1 MEPVHEWL
9 TWTFNFLTAR
19 KMYHKKTAIKTAI
32 LKRMAE
38 TLLSKDELDAIDH
51 QAEVTLDGL
60 EDEPVQ
66 PESEPDMERD
76 RR

>member
-9 TWTFNFLTAR
+9 TWTYNFLSAR

-38 TLLSKDELDAIDH
+38 TLLSKDELEAIDH
-51 QAEVTLDGL
+51 QAELTLGNL
-60 EDEPVQ
+60 EDESLQ
-66 PESEPDMERD
+66 PEAEPDLERD